1 MKHRWVTI
9 RHYSFIW
16 EAELDKT
23 SLETAGIPVALNNA
37 QTLSVQTF
45 LADPGEGI
53 GLAVPEGRETDAK
66 QLLEQDF
73 SASLDDDE

>member
-1 MKHRWVTI
+1 MQPRWVTI

-16 EAELDKT
+16 EAELARA
-23 SLETAGIPVALNNA
+23 SLETAGIPVALKNA

-53 GLAVPEGRETDAK
+53 GLAVPENCEAEALE
-66 QLLEQDF
+66 LLEQDF
-73 SASLDDDE
+73 SANLDDSK

>member
-1 MKHRWVTI
+1 MHNNWVAI

-16 EAELDKT
+16 EAELDRAN
-23 SLETAGIPVALNNA
+23 LEAAGIPVSLKNA

-53 GLAVPEGRETDAK
+53 GLIVPESRAEEADS
-66 QLLEQDF
+66 LLKQDF
-73 SASLDDDE
+73 SDSLDDKE